1 MALSRLPIIMK
12 VRLRGGRRDRKKE
25 VKSMET
31 VLAILMVLGIF
42 LVAPMVIGF
51 AIAGVYI
58 LRARRAHRRKPAPTT
73 GEILATT

>member
-1 MALSRLPIIMK
+1 
-12 VRLRGGRRDRKKE
+12 
-25 VKSMET
+25 MET

>member
-1 MALSRLPIIMK
+1 
-12 VRLRGGRRDRKKE
+12 
-25 VKSMET
+25 MET

-42 LVAPMVIGF
+42 LVTPMVIGF

-58 LRARRAHRRKPAPTT
+58 LRAHRRKPAPTT